1 MEIEFNKRLTR
12 RQHLRYEF
20 CKGKKLLIL
29 LIVYPDTKLTLED
42 LGAQDIRP
50 LFLSACKTDSG
61 RK

>member
-50 LFLSACKTDSG
+50 LF
-61 RK
+61 